1 MLHKF
6 NSVVERVYFI
16 AGGLFFLAFIAC
28 VLFQIASRNFLPGSF
43 IWTDEI
49 AMFCFIWSVFLGA
62 TVGFRRGAH
71 YVVEIFPVHF
81 VRSNLALTLLALVLC
96 LPLIYVLATDGLTY
110 AEMSWRRFSF
120 SLGYPMF
127 FQNIVVTVSG
137 AAMAFFAIELV
148 ADTWC
153 RLFPKHS

>member
-43 IWTDEI
+43 IWTDE
-49 AMFCFIWSVFLGA
+49 
-62 TVGFRRGAH
+62 RGAH